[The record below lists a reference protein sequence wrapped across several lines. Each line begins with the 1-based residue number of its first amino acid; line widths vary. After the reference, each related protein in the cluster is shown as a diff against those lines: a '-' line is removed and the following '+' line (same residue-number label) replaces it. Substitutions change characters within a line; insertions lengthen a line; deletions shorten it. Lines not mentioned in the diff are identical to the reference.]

1 MKFEFTEREVNL
13 LWDSVNNNILKYL
26 SDQKKTPE
34 KWKKNKILK
43 EIQELEKLQ
52 KFFGDL
58 SQKIIRER
66 AR

>member
-1 MKFEFTEREVNL
+1 MIIDFTEREIYL
-13 LWDSVNNNILKYL
+13 LWDSVNNNILKCL
-26 SDQKKTPE
+26 RDQQTARE
-34 KWKKNKILK
+34 KWKKNRILK

-58 SQKIIRER
+58 SKKIIRER